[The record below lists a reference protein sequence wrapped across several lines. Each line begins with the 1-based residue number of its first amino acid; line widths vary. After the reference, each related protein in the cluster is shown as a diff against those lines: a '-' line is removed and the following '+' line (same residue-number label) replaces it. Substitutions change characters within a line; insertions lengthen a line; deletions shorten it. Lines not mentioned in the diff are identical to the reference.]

1 MIIAL
6 AVIAGGLGALLRAE
20 TTARLGVRRGTAVV
34 NLAGA
39 FLLGLVV
46 GMAGGVAATD
56 AGAVVVLGVGGLGG
70 LTTFSTWM
78 LEVTERPE
86 PDQVPAV
93 VVTLFVGMVLAGV
106 GWLLGALVA

>member
-1 MIIAL
+1 MMVVL
-6 AVIAGGLGALLRAE
+6 AVVAGGLGALVRAE
-20 TTARLGVRRGTAVV
+20 TTSRLGVRVGTAVV

-46 GMAGGVAATD
+46 GLAGGGVHTD
-56 AGAVVVLGVGGLGG
+56 ARSVLVLGVGALGG

-93 VVTLFVGMVLAGV
+93 IVTLFVGMVLAGV
-106 GWLLGALVA
+106 GWLVGALLA

>member
-6 AVIAGGLGALLRAE
+6 AVIAGGLGALVRGEA
-20 TTARLGVRRGTAVV
+20 TARLGVRRGTAVV

-46 GMAGGVAATD
+46 GLAGGEGTE
-56 AGAVVVLGVGGLGG
+56 AGSLVVLGAGALGG

-86 PDQVPAV
+86 RDQVPAV
-93 VVTLFVGMVLAGV
+93 LVTLFVGMVLAGL

>member
-1 MIIAL
+1 MMVVL
-6 AVIAGGLGALLRAE
+6 AVVAGGLGALVRAE
-20 TTARLGVRRGTAVV
+20 ATSRLGVRVGTAVV

-46 GMAGGVAATD
+46 GLAGGVHTD
-56 AGAVVVLGVGGLGG
+56 ARSVLVLGTGALGG

-93 VVTLFVGMVLAGV
+93 VVTLFVGMVLAGL
-106 GWLLGALVA
+106 GWLLGALLT